1 MAIRNFNEETL
12 TAEVLRRLAGTP
24 DPRLKQV
31 MTSMVK
37 HLHAFVRE
45 VRPTQAE
52 WFEGIKFLT
61 ETGQWCDDK
70 RQEFILMSDTLGV
83 SMLVDF
89 LNYGKVGSATESTV
103 LGPFYVEGAP
113 ELEHGTSIVNPGT
126 PGAPCVARC
135 HVKDLQGRPVAGA
148 IIDVWQAGGDGFYD
162 VQKPDGTN
170 LRARFRSAADG
181 GFWFRCVKPDS
192 YPVPHDGPVGKMLVA
207 TGRHPMR
214 PGHLH
219 FMIEAP
225 GYEKLVTHLFVKGD
239 EYLDSDAVFG
249 VKRSLIV
256 DFAKTADGGYALAYD
271 FVLKPAG
278 MRSTPKR
285 RARAAAR
292 RAPARKAGRASGKTA
307 GAAKRRVARKK

>member
-12 TAEVLRRLAGTP
+12 TAEVLRRLSGTP
-24 DPRLKQV
+24 NRRLKQV

-61 ETGQWCDDK
+61 ETGHWCDDK

-103 LGPFYVEGAP
+103 LGPFFVENAP
-113 ELEHGTSIVNPGT
+113 ELEHGASIVKPGT
-126 PGAPCVARC
+126 PGEPCFVRGR
-135 HVKDLQGRPVAGA
+135 VKDLQGRPVAGA

-170 LRARFRSAADG
+170 LRARFRSGADG
-181 GFWFRCVKPDS
+181 GFSFRCVKPES

-225 GYEKLVTHLFVKGD
+225 GYDKLVTHLFVKGD

-256 DFAKTADGGYALAYD
+256 DFARDSSGTYALAYD

-278 MRSTPKR
+278 MPSAPKPRPAARRKASAKKKAAGKR
-285 RARAAAR
+285 RAAPSATTR
-292 RAPARKAGRASGKTA
+292 RS
-307 GAAKRRVARKK
+307 ARKK